1 MARPRDGAATETPSN
16 WEAPEVSEPVEIPLT
31 VDTSTRD
38 EDGPQPHQEP
48 MYVEV
53 EVSSDDAV
61 VAEL

>member
-1 MARPRDGAATETPSN
+1 M
-16 WEAPEVSEPVEIPLT
+16 SEPVEIPPT

-38 EDGPQPHQEP
+38 DDGAQPHQEP

-53 EVSSDDAV
+53 EVASADAV